1 MEFLKSED
9 PSATTTTRCAPNLR
23 WQVGSDTDIGGGR
36 ENQDDYFIWQRPEE
50 GVCILGVLD
59 GHGRDVGKL
68 AAQTGKAY
76 LMQYFE
82 QNYNKISSD
91 PLKYLSEALQLCHT
105 EIKNAF
111 RTELTKN
118 GFEVSESPEG
128 YLMKRRLASQQSWL
142 CIHGGTSCT
151 IAALIGRVI
160 YTANVGDSSAI
171 LCSSCSVLK
180 PTQLVYV
187 GDAANLENSRD
198 ISPIP
203 SSDEETSMIIITAEH
218 SPESITEYD
227 RMLKFRSSEIDP
239 RYPALHVVYDAP
251 GQEKIKCPPCF
262 DIDNNGNPTLTN
274 KGAYYKNVRKE
285 W

>member
-118 GFEVSESPEG
+118 GCDSALEDVPAVG
-128 YLMKRRLASQQSWL
+128 YL
-142 CIHGGTSCT
+142 T
-151 IAALIGRVI
+151 
-160 YTANVGDSSAI
+160 
-171 LCSSCSVLK
+171 
-180 PTQLVYV
+180 
-187 GDAANLENSRD
+187 
-198 ISPIP
+198 
-203 SSDEETSMIIITAEH
+203 
-218 SPESITEYD
+218 
-227 RMLKFRSSEIDP
+227 
-239 RYPALHVVYDAP
+239 
-251 GQEKIKCPPCF
+251 
-262 DIDNNGNPTLTN
+262 
-274 KGAYYKNVRKE
+274 
-285 W
+285 